1 MFDLLLMLSR
11 YVFLFYIVLFLWQ
24 GIVYI
29 AYEQGGY
36 LGSPYRAISI
46 QRSLIVLMHVTAFLI
61 LAYNRETHLFGMQPL
76 VFGAVSFVFLLA
88 AVALL
93 DRFYYEGCPL
103 VWTGML
109 FLMDLSLIMLQRLS
123 PALAQRQLLWMGIGL
138 AGMLVLP
145 FFFGLIPRFE
155 VFE

>member
-46 QRSLIVLMHVTAFLI
+46 QRSLIVLMHVTAFLCVHPVHAELVMVKTVRWVPGTGVMCI
-61 LAYNRETHLFGMQPL
+61 L
-76 VFGAVSFVFLLA
+76 
-88 AVALL
+88 
-93 DRFYYEGCPL
+93 D
-103 VWTGML
+103 
-109 FLMDLSLIMLQRLS
+109 
-123 PALAQRQLLWMGIGL
+123 
-138 AGMLVLP
+138 AGN
-145 FFFGLIPRFE
+145 
-155 VFE
+155 